1 MSVLENFV
9 GCRVVEN
16 FGAKMS
22 SFFSFVSR
30 DMRLGQPKVIEI
42 VIDDPR
48 QAWPGHLFTCAL
60 TMTNF

>member
-42 VIDDPR
+42 VI
-48 QAWPGHLFTCAL
+48 AH
-60 TMTNF
+60 